1 MKKIN
6 KKIVQIFIMACM
18 MVLTIN
24 VTFAAND
31 WWGQATDWYKSG
43 KTTVGISSNVID
55 GIADM
60 VEMIGTAIIALATVV
75 IGIRYILGTV
85 EGKVQAKESLMN
97 LLVACLFFF
106 GWTSIRGILIT
117 GNATGQGG
125 ISGANTGLI
134 FFDGDLKT
142 TFSRIFTLVVTIGKV
157 LTVLAIIY
165 MGVKYIFAGAD
176 AKAQL
181 KQKSPALIIGIILIF
196 CATTFLGIIAN
207 VISEVI

>member
-6 KKIVQIFIMACM
+6 KKVVQIFMMACM

-60 VEMIGTAIIALATVV
+60 VEMIGTAIIAVATVV